1 MLNDVQGQ
9 SEGVRFLR
17 RVVEGHVKSPLLLVG
32 TEGVGRRYSVT
43 EAAKE
48 AFSKG
53 DPESIHCVQITH
65 GVHPDFIVVQP
76 LDGKEIGIDAV
87 RDVLERVDAFPSIA
101 PMRYVVIDG
110 ADRMTTPAASALLK
124 VLEEPCVTS
133 RFFLLA
139 SSLATILP
147 TIRSRCGLVRYR
159 PLPEKFI
166 ADFLSKHTENPT
178 KALVCARLSEG
189 SVGRAYQYLAS
200 GRLTL
205 RNKMLSLLKAGVAGD
220 LSSLFSIVDDIDE
233 DLPHGLRFFE
243 HLLYDLTMLAH
254 DPSRLSNLDIAE
266 ELGGLRAQMT
276 EGQLQSLMGELGVLR
291 RRMQAPINLAF
302 HVKAYLATSFGG

>member
-1 MLNDVQGQ
+1 VLSDVQGQ

-17 RVVEGHVKSPLLLVG
+17 RVVEGHVTSPLLLVG

-48 AFSKG
+48 AFSNG
-53 DPESIHCVQITH
+53 DPNNLHCVQISH
-65 GVHPDFIVVQP
+65 GVHPDLVTVQP
-76 LDGKEIGIDAV
+76 LDGKEIGIDAI
-87 RDVLERVDAFPSIA
+87 REVLERVDAFPSIA
-101 PMRYVVIDG
+101 SVRYVIIDG

-124 VLEEPCVTS
+124 VLEEPCVTT

-166 ADFLSKHTENPT
+166 TDFLSKHTENAT

-205 RNKMLSLLKAGVAGD
+205 RNKMLSLLKAVVAGD
-220 LSSLFSIVDDIDE
+220 ISSLFSIVDDIDD

-243 HLLYDLTMLAH
+243 HILYDLTMLAH

-266 ELGGLRAQMT
+266 ELGGIRAQMT
-276 EGQLQSLMGELGVLR
+276 EGQLRSLLHELGLLR
-291 RRMQAPINLAF
+291 KRMQAPINLAF
-302 HVKAYLATSFGG
+302 HVKTYLATFGG